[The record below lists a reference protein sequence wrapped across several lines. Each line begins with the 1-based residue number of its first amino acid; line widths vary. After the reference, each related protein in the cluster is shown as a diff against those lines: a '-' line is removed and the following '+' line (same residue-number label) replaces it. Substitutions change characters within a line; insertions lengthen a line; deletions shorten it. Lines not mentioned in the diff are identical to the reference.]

1 MLASANDMV
10 RLYEHDYE
18 SRIAESM
25 TKLPRPAARPPTAP
39 AAMSDAAQLLAGSQ
53 PRYATVAT
61 ALAAE
66 ILEGKRPVGTL
77 LPTEQELCQR
87 FGVSRSTVRQALRRL
102 GDLGLVAGAQ
112 GVGTRVISDH
122 PRGRYVLAVRSA
134 TEVMGYA
141 ARARLDIRQRE
152 RVEADAALAERLGC
166 EPGSRWVHVA
176 GLRRSTDVQDAP
188 ISLCDLYIAEE
199 FADVAESD
207 DLAST
212 PAYRLIAQRR
222 GVPVEAVQQDIGA
235 IALDEAQAAALGVAP
250 GSPGLHIRRQFF
262 AAGGRLLEATTNVHA
277 AAEQFVYTLR
287 LGAPDE
293 G

>member
-1 MLASANDMV
+1 
-10 RLYEHDYE
+10 
-18 SRIAESM
+18 M
-25 TKLPRPAARPPTAP
+25 TKLSRPPITP
-39 AAMSDAAQLLAGSQ
+39 AAMTDAAQLLAGCQ

-77 LPTEQELCQR
+77 LPTEQDLCQA

-102 GDLGLVAGAQ
+102 ADLGLVVGAQ
-112 GVGTRVISDH
+112 GVGTRVIADL
-122 PRGRYVLAVRSA
+122 PRGCYVLAVRSA
-134 TEVMGYA
+134 TELMGYA
-141 ARARLDIRQRE
+141 ARARLDIRGRE
-152 RVEADAALAERLGC
+152 RVEADPALAARLGC
-166 EPGSRWVHVA
+166 RPGTRWVHVS
-176 GLRRSTDVQDAP
+176 GLRRSTDAQDAP

-199 FADVAESD
+199 FADVADSD

-222 GVPVEAVQQDIGA
+222 GVAVEAVQQEIGA
-235 IALDEAQAAALGVAP
+235 IALDAGQAAALGVAP

-262 AAGGRLLEATTNVHA
+262 AAGGRLMEATTNVHA
-277 AAEQFVYTLR
+277 AADRFVYTLR
-287 LGAPDE
+287 LGAGDE